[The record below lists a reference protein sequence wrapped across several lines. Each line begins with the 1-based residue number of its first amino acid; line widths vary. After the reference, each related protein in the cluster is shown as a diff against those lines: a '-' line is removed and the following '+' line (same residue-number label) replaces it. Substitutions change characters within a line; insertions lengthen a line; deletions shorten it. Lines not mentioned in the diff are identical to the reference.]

1 MGLKFENMWDYS
13 DPVTSENKFYR
24 EIYHQGDNAFTVW
37 ELQTQIA
44 SALRLQRKFDDS
56 EKILNSIQAGI
67 EFAPNTYE
75 KIIVGAL
82 YNLEMGRLLL
92 DIGKTEAAYRYFGF
106 ALIMSIITSI
116 DKLMIDAVEMLATA
130 TFTDESTNSYLKKIE
145 RLTDSSLST
154 DKMLMASYAL
164 IVGLKYLAHFE
175 SQRAIEQFMHARD
188 IFSKCN
194 KAELTRFARL
204 NICKVQR
211 FLGQHKTALLEL
223 RTQEQLLKKENRV
236 DGYVLE
242 EIAENLLALG
252 HDSAQIYF
260 SKAFQDLEIRTL
272 LHYREPTR
280 LARLHALGV
289 N

>member
-13 DPVTSENKFYR
+13 DPVASEKNFYN
-24 EIYHQGDNAFTVW
+24 EIYHQGKNAFTIW
-37 ELQTQIA
+37 ELQTQVA
-44 SALRLQRKFDDS
+44 SALRLQKKFDDS
-56 EKILNSIQAGI
+56 RKVLNSIQAAI
-67 EFAPNTYE
+67 EFAPNTKE
-75 KIIVGAL
+75 KTIVGAL

-106 ALIMSIITSI
+106 ALMMSIITSI

-130 TFTDESTNSYLKKIE
+130 AFTDQTINAYLKQIE
-145 RLTDSSLST
+145 RLTDSVNSA

-164 IVGLKYLAHFE
+164 IVGLKFLAHFE
-175 SQRAIEQFMHARD
+175 NQRAIEQFMHARD

-194 KAELTRFARL
+194 KAELTRFVRL

-223 RTQEQLLKKENRV
+223 RIQEQLLKKENRV

-272 LHYREPTR
+272 LNYREPTR

-289 N
+289 H